1 MDEVYK
7 KENIYYLILN
17 DQIIKKNIIERLK
30 NLKTLLNQ
38 DRPALIPLN
47 SKTIAIFFIMD
58 NIFYMDYYNLD
69 FYSSISK

>member
-17 DQIIKKNIIERLK
+17 DHIIKKIIIERLK

-38 DRPALIPLN
+38 DRPALIPLS

-69 FYSSISK
+69 FYSSI

>member
-7 KENIYYLILN
+7 KENIYYFILN
-17 DQIIKKNIIERLK
+17 DQIIKKIIIERLK

-69 FYSSISK
+69 FYSSI

>member
-17 DQIIKKNIIERLK
+17 DQIIKKIIIERLK

-47 SKTIAIFFIMD
+47 TTNNSYL
-58 NIFYMDYYNLD
+58 FYNGQYFLHGLL
-69 FYSSISK
+69 